1 MSEETPGSSSSV
13 QLVQNPNQFSRKNL
27 ELCIICQ
34 RTKDKN
40 GSKKLTSAEKGRE
53 TVIKTSEKLD
63 DGKIA
68 GIEPCDLVNI
78 QYHVDT
84 CYGAYKKKGERCAE
98 KQKRKVD
105 GDEPDISP
113 NTSPA
118 NRTKRSKPSEP
129 TTDLQEK
136 PCIICGHVKFQGV
149 KKKSR
154 VEEAERA
161 DCLMKAAR
169 FNKDDVYTRMIFMK
183 EIGDVFASDVM
194 YHQNC
199 IRNYLLKFE
208 RAIEKILSQDFG
220 NTNGTNIIKET
231 FMETIETITPD
242 SNGYALSDIRD
253 IINKKLHDKNQGKFF

>member
-13 QLVQNPNQFSRKNL
+13 QNPNQFSRKNV

-34 RTKDKN
+34 RIKDKN
-40 GSKKLTSAEKGRE
+40 GSKILTSAEKGRE

-63 DGKIA
+63 DVKIA
-68 GIEPCDLVNI
+68 GLEPCDLVNI

-84 CYGAYKKKGERCAE
+84 CYGSYKKKGERCAE

-105 GDEPDISP
+105 GNEPDISP

-118 NRTKRSKPSEP
+118 NRTKRSEP
-129 TTDLQEK
+129 TKDLQEK

-194 YHQNC
+194 GHQNC
-199 IRNYLLKFE
+199 MRNYLLKFE
-208 RAIEKILSQDFG
+208 RAIEKMLSQDFG
-220 NTNGTNIIKET
+220 KR
-231 FMETIETITPD
+231 TISSKKPSWKQSKLLRLIQMVMH
-242 SNGYALSDIRD
+242 YRIYV
-253 IINKKLHDKNQGKFF
+253 KLHDKNQGKIF